1 MTGPRSGNLGVA
13 LPQMLAESKLVLTE
27 TSSPPQLAFHYLA
40 FRLLRPLASASG
52 SPGLLPL
59 AWPLLLRIDTQDGVV
74 ALVLRVA
81 NTEVSLKRNREL
93 PRVFTRGHT
102 TEGQHILGATR
113 ASIILGE
120 RCLPV

>member
-52 SPGLLPL
+52 PPGRLPL
-59 AWPLLLRIDTQDGVV
+59 AWPLLLRIDTQGEVV
-74 ALVLRVA
+74 ALVMTVADTEESLR
-81 NTEVSLKRNREL
+81 
-93 PRVFTRGHT
+93 
-102 TEGQHILGATR
+102 
-113 ASIILGE
+113 
-120 RCLPV
+120 